1 MRFSFPARIEGVF
14 EVELEGRKRADRRAE
29 GQPRMRTRW
38 AAAAVAVA
46 VGALA
51 APAPA
56 AAHGLVGRADLP
68 IPEWLFG
75 WAAAVVLIVSFA
87 ALALLWQEPRL
98 EGRDPFRPLPEGLS
112 FALVNTATE
121 VFAGLVGV
129 GLLALT
135 VYAGLE
141 GVQSP
146 QANFAPTFIYVIFWV
161 GLVPASILFGDVFR
175 AFNPWRAIARG
186 AGWLASRV
194 GGPLPAPF
202 RYPDWLG
209 RWPAVVGLLGLRLD
223 RAGLHERRRPQHA
236 RDRRAGLHRDHAG
249 RDRLLR
255 HRGVDRARGGLLG
268 LLQPVLAHLAGRGAR
283 RPARA
288 APAAGARSRAS
299 TRCPGT
305 IALLVVMIGTV
316 AFDGASEGQPWT
328 DIAPDIQDFFT
339 SIGFSLGTALELT
352 FTVGMLIGLALVAAV
367 YLLGIVGVRTVDRR
381 PFGEIA
387 RSYVHTLVPIA
398 AVYVIAHYF
407 SLLAY
412 NGQAIAY
419 LASDPLGE
427 GSDLFGTADATID
440 YGVIGATAIW
450 YVQVGVLVAGPR
462 LRARAGAR
470 PRAGH
475 VREGARRD
483 DVPVLD
489 ARGDGRLHDRGPVPP
504 VPGEP
509 VNIER
514 LSCSHTPATCS
525 STCSRSRLCSC

>member
-1 MRFSFPARIEGVF
+1 MSR
-14 EVELEGRKRADRRAE
+14 
-29 GQPRMRTRW
+29 RW
-38 AAAAVAVA
+38 ALAATGVA

-112 FALVNTATE
+112 FALVNKATE
-121 VFAGLVGV
+121 VFAGVVGV

-146 QANFAPTFIYVIFWV
+146 QANFAPTFTYVIFWV
-161 GLVPASILFGDVFR
+161 GLVPASILLGDVFR

-209 RWPAVVGLLGLRLD
+209 RWPAAVGLLGFAWIELAYTNGDDPSTL
-223 RAGLHERRRPQHA
+223 AIAALVYTAVTLVAIACFGTEAWMERGEAFSVYFNLFSRISPVEV
-236 RDRRAGLHRDHAG
+236 RDG
-249 RDRLLR
+249 R
-255 HRGVDRARGGLLG
+255 LG
-268 LLQPVLAHLAGRGAR
+268 LRPPLGAL
-283 RPARA
+283 
-288 APAAGARSRAS
+288 
-299 TRCPGT
+299 TRLHPGPGT

-367 YLLGIVGVRTVDRR
+367 FLLGIAGVRTVDRR

-398 AVYVIAHYF
+398 AVYVLAHYF

-412 NGQAIAY
+412 NGQAMAY
-419 LASDPLGE
+419 LASDPLGD

-450 YVQVGVLVAGPR
+450 YVQVGVLVAGHVCGLVLAHDR
-462 LRARAGAR
+462 ALAMYEKARAATTSQYWMLAVMVAFTTG
-470 PRAGH
+470 G
-475 VREGARRD
+475 
-483 DVPVLD
+483 LF
-489 ARGDGRLHDRGPVPP
+489 L
-504 VPGEP
+504 
-509 VNIER
+509 
-514 LSCSHTPATCS
+514 LSQANQ
-525 STCSRSRLCSC
+525 